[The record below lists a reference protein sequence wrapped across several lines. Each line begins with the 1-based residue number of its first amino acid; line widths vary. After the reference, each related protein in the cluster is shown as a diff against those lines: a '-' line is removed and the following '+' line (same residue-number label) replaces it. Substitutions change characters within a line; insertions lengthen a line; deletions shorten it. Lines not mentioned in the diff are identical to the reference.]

1 MKEVIAIIRPE
12 KWQAT
17 QEAVAALG
25 AEHFS
30 RQRVLGRG
38 RQRGLRYLRPTVG
51 DQPGEMQF
59 LPKRMAAWLVA
70 DQMVEPLVAALIRTN
85 RTGSYGDGKVFVC
98 PIDDNDVRPETTHPN

>member
-38 RQRGLRYLRPTVG
+38 RVCGPAA
-51 DQPGEMQF
+51 EF
-59 LPKRMAAWLVA
+59 LLGWKT
-70 DQMVEPLVAALIRTN
+70 D
-85 RTGSYGDGKVFVC
+85 S
-98 PIDDNDVRPETTHPN
+98 VRPPVFPVRIGSMANLAGD